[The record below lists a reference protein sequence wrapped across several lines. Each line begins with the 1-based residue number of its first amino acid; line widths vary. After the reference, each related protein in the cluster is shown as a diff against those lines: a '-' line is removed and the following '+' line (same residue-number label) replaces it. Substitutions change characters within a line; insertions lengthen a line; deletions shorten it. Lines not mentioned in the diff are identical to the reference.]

1 MIFIR
6 TGTEK
11 TDSDR
16 ETHSPHTFCN
26 SVHSGGCPL
35 ISLDVF
41 GHLWDILKI
50 YKQHY
55 FALVKQKKDPP
66 AWLFYPRAATNYYFL
81 QQLNC

>member
-55 FALVKQKKDPP
+55 FALFKQKKKT
-66 AWLFYPRAATNYYFL
+66 LLHGYFTLEL
-81 QQLNC
+81 QQTIIFSSN